1 MKSLSR
7 RISIALLAG
16 GLMITPAVAEVH
28 AVSWGNILRGAINIG
43 STHAAVDAMDR
54 DQEGMLRETQART
67 GVYADSAY
75 QERAKRIIRDLQD
88 TGIPERSYVI
98 YINPSEDINAFCT
111 LAGVLSVNKG
121 LMDIMDDDC
130 LAFVLAHEISH
141 GEHRDSVNGITK
153 QVTLAN
159 AAGIALGNAGAA
171 EAIVAN
177 IALQYVNNEVF
188 TMNQEKNA
196 DKLGF
201 TILERSKYNVGG
213 AAAAMQSLLE
223 YHGDSGATGIVRI
236 IAPNTHPR
244 SSDRVDIALKRLHEF
259 SRKHVTVRESTVIM
273 NGHDVLTAAASG
285 RYSAPMR
292 AQLAGGKLARLFH
305 DDAVAASTARGR
317 TVMMSG
323 VALYTASTAAEAQ
336 AIATRLTAAVTPTAP
351 SKSES
356 AVPVVRP
363 TAEKKDTA
371 APQSPSKTSDN
382 AAGSD
387 ILSRVQ
393 AILHK

>member
-1 MKSLSR
+1 
-7 RISIALLAG
+7 
-16 GLMITPAVAEVH
+16 
-28 AVSWGNILRGAINIG
+28 
-43 STHAAVDAMDR
+43 
-54 DQEGMLRETQART
+54 
-67 GVYADSAY
+67 
-75 QERAKRIIRDLQD
+75 
-88 TGIPERSYVI
+88 
-98 YINPSEDINAFCT
+98 
-111 LAGVLSVNKG
+111 
-121 LMDIMDDDC
+121 
-130 LAFVLAHEISH
+130 
-141 GEHRDSVNGITK
+141 
-153 QVTLAN
+153 
-159 AAGIALGNAGAA
+159 
-171 EAIVAN
+171 
-177 IALQYVNNEVF
+177 
-188 TMNQEKNA
+188 
-196 DKLGF
+196 
-201 TILERSKYNVGG
+201 
-213 AAAAMQSLLE
+213 
-223 YHGDSGATGIVRI
+223 
-236 IAPNTHPR
+236 
-244 SSDRVDIALKRLHEF
+244 
-259 SRKHVTVRESTVIM
+259 M

-356 AVPVVRP
+356 AVPIVRP